1 MGSDAA
7 AGGMNPKTTPAALQA
22 QVSGSS
28 FYAGMRVLP
37 KAEREAMYA
46 VYAFCRAVDDIADD
60 EEGARAERAA
70 ALEVWRADIDS
81 LYAGGDPGQAILV
94 AEAVRRFALDKADF
108 HAVIDGMAMDVADYV
123 RWPEFATLDLY
134 CDRVASAVGRL
145 SVRIFGME
153 HETGIAL
160 AHHLGRAL
168 QFTNILRDI
177 DEDAAIGRVYLAR
190 EHLEQAGV
198 ALTDPA
204 VVAADPGTAKAARDL
219 AALAEEHY
227 RAAEAILQRRPA
239 GHLIAPRLMAAVY
252 HKILGQMEAIGW
264 APPRTRIKVNKAALI
279 FTVGKLWLFR

>member
-1 MGSDAA
+1 
-7 AGGMNPKTTPAALQA
+7 MNPKSTPAALQS

-60 EEGARAERAA
+60 EEGARETRAA
-70 ALEVWRADIDS
+70 ALERWRADIDS
-81 LYAGGDPGQAILV
+81 LYAGSDPGQAALV
-94 AEAVRRFALDKADF
+94 AEAVRRFGLDRADF
-108 HAVIDGMAMDVADYV
+108 HAVIDGMATDTADYV
-123 RWPEFATLDLY
+123 RWPRFEELDLY

-145 SVRIFGME
+145 SVRIFGMDDAD
-153 HETGIAL
+153 GIPL

-190 EHLEQAGV
+190 EHLEAAGV
-198 ALTDPA
+198 TLGDPA
-204 VVAADPGTAKAARDL
+204 AVAADPKTAAAARDL
-219 AALAEEHY
+219 AVLAGAHY
-227 RAAEAILQRRPA
+227 RAAEAILKRRPK

-252 HKILGQMEAIGW
+252 HKILTRMEAVGW
-264 APPRTRIKVNKAALI
+264 APPRHRIKVNKAALI
-279 FTVGKLWLFR
+279 LTVGKLWLFR